1 MQIYRLSIDKKIAAL
16 KMPKQASY
24 PKVLIHVNGV
34 SNGVVDSAYFDHVI
48 DVAQLMAD

>member
-1 MQIYRLSIDKKIAAL
+1 MDKKIAAL

-24 PKVLIHVNGV
+24 RKVLVHVNGV
-34 SNGVVDSAYFDHVI
+34 SSRVVDSAYFDHII